1 MARPI
6 TATFPKALT
15 LIGGILLVVA
25 VSNIFFGFQLT
36 QHKQWGLI
44 AINHVTDITHMPASG
59 MQVND
64 CLLQVAHVTNIK
76 LFSQNDEDGALLQI
90 LRCMGGHG
98 TKEYFEFGSENGM
111 EVNTRILRDVYG
123 WKGHLLD
130 GGNENPDISL
140 HKEFFS
146 PSNIVSLLEK
156 YQASKNLDVLS
167 IDCDYDDF
175 YIMREI
181 LVAGYTPRVLIT
193 EFNSNLGNELAVSV
207 SHTRPLE
214 KKNQGPNNGHY
225 WKHDC
230 YMGASAA
237 ALIMLAEVFGYT
249 PVWSNSVNLFFVRLD
264 ATLQE
269 GLLIPSIQ
277 NFPGPWPRRVH
288 ANCNGETWKLI
299 DSKHT
304 KQYAADS
311 SIAYVEWSSGYSDIK
326 LGFENFG
333 EDSDYGVGWRKVFV
347 I

>member
-6 TATFPKALT
+6 AAA
-15 LIGGILLVVA
+15 LIGGMLLVVA

-36 QHKQWGLI
+36 QHKQAGVSI
-44 AINHVTDITHMPASG
+44 SHMPASG
-59 MQVND
+59 MGMQGND
-64 CLLQVAHVTNIK
+64 CLLLVAHVTNIK
-76 LFSQNDEDGALLQI
+76 LFSQNDKDGAMLQI

-98 TKEYFEFGSENGM
+98 MKEYFEFGSENGM
-111 EVNTRILRDVYG
+111 EVNTRILRDVYRR
-123 WKGHLLD
+123 KGHLLD

-175 YIMREI
+175 YIMCEI

-193 EFNSNLGNELAVSV
+193 EFNSNSGNELAVSV

-214 KKNQGPNNGHY
+214 KKNEGPNNGHY

-249 PVWSNSVNLFFVRLD
+249 PVWSNSVNLFFVHLD
-264 ATLQE
+264 AALQE
-269 GLLIPSIQ
+269 GSLIPSIQ
-277 NFPGPWPRRVH
+277 NFPGLGLV
-288 ANCNGETWKLI
+288 GFMLI
-299 DSKHT
+299 ATGRPGS
-304 KQYAADS
+304 
-311 SIAYVEWSSGYSDIK
+311 
-326 LGFENFG
+326 
-333 EDSDYGVGWRKVFV
+333 
-347 I
+347 

>member
-6 TATFPKALT
+6 AAA
-15 LIGGILLVVA
+15 LIGGMLLVVA

-36 QHKQWGLI
+36 QHKQAGVSI
-44 AINHVTDITHMPASG
+44 SHMPASGMG

-146 PSNIVSLLEK
+146 PSNIVS
-156 YQASKNLDVLS
+156 
-167 IDCDYDDF
+167 
-175 YIMREI
+175 YIVREI

-214 KKNQGPNNGHY
+214 KKDEGPNNGHY

-264 ATLQE
+264 AALQE

-299 DSKHT
+299 DSNHT

-311 SIAYVEWSSGYSDIK
+311 SIAYVEWPSGYSDIK

-333 EDSDYGVGWRKVFV
+333 EDSNYGVGWRKVFV